1 MSRRR
6 RPQGEIAFS
15 FDSFLDVVA
24 NVVGIIL
31 RLILVAWVGGRS
43 YKATVPAMDLAPIPV
58 LAEPIAPPAPTDKRQ
73 PMLVHHK
80 REIGAQQKALLGK
93 EAERESMRSVVGQL
107 RLDLKALSA
116 KCVETEK
123 QTASI
128 TETAKRKAKVI
139 HSVGLSEKDL
149 RDRATTLEA
158 EVDKLRKLPSPRK
171 ELRYRTPISA
181 ALQTHELMFELKAG
195 RVTLIDTQA
204 LVALMRRDSKA
215 QAEQLRSQW
224 QLMATTTPVAAF
236 RLRYTLERERSVL
249 SGPATGAPIDGA
261 FRFNRTR
268 WEVEPIALVRG
279 EAGDK
284 ALAEGSDFRAV
295 IDKFDKKTTA
305 VTLWVY
311 PDSFGLYRQLRDF
324 MHDRDIV
331 VAGRPLPEGVPIASS
346 SQGTASR
353 GQ

>member
-1 MSRRR
+1 MARRR
-6 RPQGEIAFS
+6 RPHREIAFS

-43 YKATVPAMDLAPIPV
+43 YKADMPATDLAPIPV
-58 LAEPIAPPAPTDKRQ
+58 LAELAPLPAPTDKRQ
-73 PMLVHHK
+73 PMLVQHR

-93 EAERESMRSVVGQL
+93 AAERESMRSVVGQL

-116 KCVETEK
+116 KCQATEK

-128 TETAKRKAKVI
+128 TEDARRQAKTI
-139 HSVGLSEKDL
+139 HSVGLGEKEL
-149 RDRATTLEA
+149 RERAAKLLAEA
-158 EVDKLRKLPSPRK
+158 DALRRLPSPRK
-171 ELRYRTPISA
+171 EFRYRTPIST
-181 ALQTHELMFELKAG
+181 ALQTHELMFECKAG
-195 RVTLIDTQA
+195 RVTLIDTEA
-204 LVALMRRDSKA
+204 LRSIMRRDSKA

-224 QLMATTTPVAAF
+224 QLSPTTAPVGAF
-236 RLRYTLERERSVL
+236 RLRYTLERERSAL
-249 SGPATGAPIDGA
+249 SGPATGTPVDGA
-261 FRFNRTR
+261 FRYTCTR
-268 WEVEPIALVRG
+268 WEVEPIAAERG
-279 EAGDK
+279 EPGDK
-284 ALAEGSDFRAV
+284 ALAAGSDFRAV
-295 IDKFDKKTTA
+295 IDKIDKKTT

-311 PDSFGLYRQLRDF
+311 PDSFVLYRQLRDY

-346 SQGTASR
+346 DQGTVSR